1 MVIGISAI
9 IHPIKS
15 QTEIIRCDMWWNIGI
30 SAILLLLLFNHE
42 ISRFEGILLLL
53 GMAAVLIPIHAA
65 SEFII
70 DSAILMLIFALSKKQ
85 LADWRVLFVRY
96 FM

>member
-1 MVIGISAI
+1 
-9 IHPIKS
+9 
-15 QTEIIRCDMWWNIGI
+15 MWWNIGI

-65 SEFII
+65 PEFII
-70 DSAILMLIFALSKKQ
+70 DSAILILVSILMLIFALSKKQ